1 MVHPFLR
8 AGIALA
14 AAIAGVAIVGGIDPT
29 QPAVALTAPS
39 KALSK
44 TSLAKA
50 PHSKSPLSKAPLA
63 VSRPT
68 SCPGCDSEPFRMKLS
83 DLAARPLPPTPA
95 KATSRIPAFP
105 IR

>member
-50 PHSKSPLSKAPLA
+50 PLA

-68 SCPGCDSEPFRMKLS
+68 SCPGCDAEPFRMKLS
-83 DLAARPLPPTPA
+83 DLAARPLPPAPA